1 MFVIGIAEWA
11 DRGLLHDI
19 DVKCFDDVW
28 SPEYW
33 LFWLTDDTKVVFM
46 VRDGLEG
53 PPVGMA
59 VCVLNEDGLVI
70 EKLCVKKEYRR
81 QGVSSM
87 LLESARDMTLQY
99 ESDESEVPVYL
110 AIPETWMY
118 EGFSGH
124 PNGLTDWVSKVGL
137 KATRGILPEYF
148 CINGEIIDGILFAT
162 GLEMD
167 NGEAGKESTTVL
179 AM

>member
-1 MFVIGIAEWA
+1 MFVTGVAEWS
-11 DRGLLHDI
+11 DKGLLHDI

-33 LFWLTDDTKVVFM
+33 LLWLTDETKVVFM

-59 VCVLNEDGLVI
+59 VCVLNEGGLVI

-81 QGVSSM
+81 QGVSKM
-87 LLESARDMTLQY
+87 LLESARAMTLQY
-99 ESDESEVPVYL
+99 ESEVPIYL

-137 KATRGILPEYF
+137 KAARGILPRYF
-148 CINGEIIDGILFAT
+148 HINGEMVDGIRFAMEPET
-162 GLEMD
+162 SDVKE
-167 NGEAGKESTTVL
+167 ESTAVL
-179 AM
+179 AV